1 MDSEPKTNGALALW
15 RSIAQTDEIVDFFTD
30 MFDVMGIV
38 IEETGEELTLRVGE
52 NKIHIDP
59 GLPAKCDFLVPLKTE
74 NVTNM
79 VSHAEDGSLG
89 EYEAWRIASVL
100 FTPLTRETLKNAV
113 MSKSILRRLARIEDL
128 VHVQLLG
135 PESQHVASHTL
146 VFASGQ
152 WLVIDGIHGQA
163 KRNFTMTGQECAVY
177 QKQVFRAMRVNSI
190 LGWIRFGRWYVKWRA
205 SASSKG

>member
-152 WLVIDGIHGQA
+152 WLVIDGYTV
-163 KRNFTMTGQECAVY
+163 RQEEFHDDRPGVRCLPEAGL
-177 QKQVFRAMRVNSI
+177 QGDESEQHPG
-190 LGWIRFGRWYVKWRA
+190 LDRFGRWYVKWRA